1 MRILAL
7 ATALLCLSGPDERRW
22 IGHIELPGAQRLGFV
37 VVLTDDEAGDSGHI
51 DIPVQGVEQAEL
63 SDVEVDAT
71 SVRFTFA
78 VPGAPAMF
86 EATIAG
92 NEATGTLR
100 QGGATLP
107 IRMRLAKD
115 GEDSGFKR
123 PQHPTPPFP
132 YGTVEVTVE
141 GWDGAMLAG
150 TLAIPPGEGPFP
162 AVVFLTGSGAQDRDE
177 TLAGHKPFLVLSDAL
192 ARRGIASLRCDD
204 RGYGDSEAGAGP
216 FTMAEFAKDAALM
229 LSFLSRQDR
238 IDGSM
243 VGFVGHSEGA
253 IVGPMAVA
261 DGAAAAF
268 LVLIA
273 GPAVP
278 GKELMPEQ
286 LELVLLAGGTD
297 AEAARRQRE
306 ASSRLYEAIVAGAPG
321 EELDGLASEFVR
333 IQLDR
338 SADGP
343 DAAKHFESGIASV
356 RNLAQNDW
364 FRHFLAHD
372 PGAALERVSCP
383 VLAVNGQ
390 KDVQVPVRNLG
401 IIEAALRR
409 GGNERVRVI
418 AYPDLNHLMQTC
430 TTGSP
435 GEYAEI
441 TETFS
446 PRAIEDIGSW
456 ILDQS
461 RAAGSR

>member
-1 MRILAL
+1 MLAIV
-7 ATALLCLSGPDERRW
+7 TAASCLSAPDERRW

-37 VVLTDDEAGDSGHI
+37 VVLRDDAAGDSGHI

-63 SDVEVDAT
+63 SDVVVDAT
-71 SVRFTFA
+71 TAGFTFA
-78 VPGAPAMF
+78 VPGAPARF
-86 EATIAG
+86 QVTISG
-92 NEATGTLR
+92 DEATGMFR

-107 IRMRLAKD
+107 IKMRLAKE
-115 GEDSGFKR
+115 GEGSGLKR

-132 YGTVEVTVE
+132 YDTVEVTVQ
-141 GWDGAMLAG
+141 GWDGATLAG
-150 TLAIPPGEGPFP
+150 TLAIPAGEGPFP
-162 AVVFLTGSGAQDRDE
+162 AVVFLTGSGGQDRDE

-204 RGYGDSEAGAGP
+204 RGSGDSEAGAGP
-216 FTMAEFAKDAALM
+216 FTMAEFAKDAAIM

-243 VGFVGHSEGA
+243 AGFVGHSEGA

-261 DGAAAAF
+261 DGAPAAF
-268 LVLIA
+268 LVMIA

-286 LELVLLAGGTD
+286 LELVLLAGGAD

-306 ASSRLYEAIVAGAPG
+306 VSRQLYEAIVDGATDD
-321 EELDGLASEFVR
+321 ELDVLAREFVR
-333 IQLDR
+333 IQLGG

-343 DAAKHFESGIASV
+343 EAAEHFESGIASV

-390 KDVQVPVRNLG
+390 KDLQVPVRNLG

-409 GGNERVRVI
+409 GGNERVRII

-446 PRAIEDIGSW
+446 PRAIEDIGAW
-456 ILDQS
+456 ILDQT